1 MSNFFQK
8 HGAWMPIKTFLIL
21 IIIALSVLVLAGSYL
36 LHNAFSSMGVTDYQ
50 NINNQTTSFIEYQVS
65 DNEKQKIDAWLLKN
79 NLNEYGDPVNTQY
92 QENPLNDNITGEIID
107 RYRLIRNKFSE
118 RPWNK
123 NN

>member
-8 HGAWMPIKTFLIL
+8 HGAWMPVKTFLIL
-21 IIIALSVLVLAGSYL
+21 IIIALSILVLAGSYL
-36 LHNAFSSMGVTDYQ
+36 LRNAFLSMGVTEYQ
-50 NINNQTTSFIEYQVS
+50 NINNQTKSFIDYEIS
-65 DNEKQKIDAWLLKN
+65 ENEKQQIDVWQLKN

-92 QENPLNDNITGEIID
+92 QDNPLNDKTTGETID
-107 RYRLIRNKFSE
+107 RYRLILNKFPE